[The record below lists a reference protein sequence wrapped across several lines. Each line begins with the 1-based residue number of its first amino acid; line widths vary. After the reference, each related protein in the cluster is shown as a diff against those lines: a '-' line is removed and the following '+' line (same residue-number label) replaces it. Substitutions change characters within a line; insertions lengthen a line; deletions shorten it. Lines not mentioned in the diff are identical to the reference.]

1 MDFWDANFLK
11 ILGFW
16 LVFNASK
23 KVPGY
28 FAIATEWET
37 ERDRERDRERVLYDY
52 KLFLTRYV
60 GLKVKKKCEI
70 FAIFVFLPFFV
81 PLERKQ

>member
-1 MDFWDANFLK
+1 M
-11 ILGFW
+11 
-16 LVFNASK
+16 
-23 KVPGY
+23 
-28 FAIATEWET
+28 
-37 ERDRERDRERVLYDY
+37 RDRERQIEIERVLYDY

-81 PLERKQ
+81 PLERKH